1 MKDRVLFFPQ
11 FCSHNRIDAISKL
24 SYVITQHWVDSV
36 NATMTGDV
44 HRTWGYKNKTT
55 GIVSG
60 MAGQLQ
66 RKEADI
72 GGLIGDLE

>member
-1 MKDRVLFFPQ
+1 
-11 FCSHNRIDAISKL
+11 
-24 SYVITQHWVDSV
+24 
-36 NATMTGDV
+36 MTGDV

-55 GIVSG
+55 GIISG

-72 GGLIGDLE
+72 GGLIEDLKKIDLQKRKS

>member
-1 MKDRVLFFPQ
+1 
-11 FCSHNRIDAISKL
+11 
-24 SYVITQHWVDSV
+24 
-36 NATMTGDV
+36 MTGDV

-55 GIVSG
+55 GIISG

-72 GGLIGDLE
+72 GGLIEDSNLNSFEKKNGFENSH